1 MFYYAGQT
9 VSMHDPETGKVIQAQ
24 IFITILGA
32 SNYTF
37 VKATLFQSLPHWIK
51 FHIHAF
57 EFFGGAPHILVPG
70 IWGHLTF

>member
-32 SNYTF
+32 SNYIF

-51 FHIHAF
+51 SHIHG
-57 EFFGGAPHILVPG
+57 EIGDVRSEGQEGRP
-70 IWGHLTF
+70 